1 MPCADWGGLL
11 YHQLDSLLQSI
22 WKSLHISSLSWFSKK
37 TPRQAARCEE
47 YRRGKCT
54 KRWLAAVGGVNNQSG
69 WGECVDKPLDRAPSS
84 LTPTTAWV
92 ETSHL
97 YNCNNDNYT
106 DNDNDNSNNKLRRVH
121 APWQQL
127 ETSHL
132 ALQQQQQQLQQG
144 RQGRK
149 LQPKQKCGKK
159 LWNVHPHW
167 ACNSSHIC
175 NYNSTESNDW
185 KDDDKKNCK
194 RPTQHKWWERG
205 YSSPTPLQQHWHHQ
219 LRWHQQLQGRHQC
232 IVWPT

>member
-97 YNCNNDNYT
+97 YNCNNDNY
-106 DNDNDNSNNKLRRVH
+106 NNHNNNNNNNNKPLDR
-121 APWQQL
+121 APSSLTPTTTWV

-132 ALQQQQQQLQQG
+132 ALQQQQQQLQQLQWQQQRQRQETA
-144 RQGRK
+144 RQGAEFT
-149 LQPKQKCGKK
+149 
-159 LWNVHPHW
+159 HPHDSLSW
-167 ACNSSHIC
+167 DEPS
-175 NYNSTESNDW
+175 
-185 KDDDKKNCK
+185 
-194 RPTQHKWWERG
+194 
-205 YSSPTPLQQHWHHQ
+205 LQQ
-219 LRWHQQLQGRHQC
+219 QQQQ
-232 IVWPT
+232 P